1 MSISDTGVNY
11 NQNVRN
17 RKEVKTMS
25 MYQFYCEY
33 KTKGGQRCGETI
45 FARDSLEAREIIKMR
60 PDFDYLFNSPK
71 KVG

>member
-1 MSISDTGVNY
+1 
-11 NQNVRN
+11 
-17 RKEVKTMS
+17 MS
-25 MYQFYCEY
+25 MYEFYCEY
-33 KTKGGQRCGETI
+33 RTKGGQKCGETI